1 MADMIQSVTNAIN
14 QPTPQQNTAIGNAD
28 MGKYDFLQ
36 LLVTQLKNQDPLSP
50 MQSQEFA
57 AQLAQFSSLE
67 RLMSIDDNLKQGIDS
82 DMLLA
87 QTINNTLATTFIGKE
102 VLSQGDNIAL
112 LSGQTAPLSFELA
125 DNAQKVTVKIYDE
138 NDNLVRT
145 IEISE
150 LDRGRHT
157 IEWDGNNEN
166 GNALAGG
173 NYRFE
178 VEALDGDENP
188 VTVQTYSRGIVSA
201 VKYENG
207 QPVLIVNGKE
217 VYFGDIVQIG

>member
-1 MADMIQSVTNAIN
+1 MADMIQSVTNTTN
-14 QPTPQQNTAIGNAD
+14 QSTPQSNSAIGNAD

-112 LSGQTAPLSFELA
+112 LSGQTAPLSFELG

-157 IEWDGNNEN
+157 IEWDGNDEN

-188 VTVQTYSRGIVSA
+188 VNVQTYSRGIVSA